1 MRRSHPKEHPRND
14 PEAGGNSNVPEHL
27 AGGMRM
33 ISENDQDRR
42 ATTPHA
48 RHYQNEQ
55 KPFIEK
61 SDYIKAHAVWISRR
75 AQLVCK
81 TLMPD
86 RPTTQRG
93 EHRLCLLR
101 QNYCFSGFSEVFGP
115 FARPA
120 VFANGVKTSFVN
132 LLSAGESLTFRR
144 VGTLHNDEKSFTI
157 NLAMAS
163 KRILAYCGEATAA
176 PPPAYACHWAN
187 ARIGSL
193 MPDRRDKWW
202 TLSDGSSYAP
212 IASEVTKAVAKLAIP
227 LLKPHLTEQGL
238 LELWASKTPGGFEL
252 PNLKYKSILLA
263 LQNRF
268 DELPQAFQRMREISA
283 GNLADTGTQEH
294 IARLKER
301 FSLPE

>member
-1 MRRSHPKEHPRND
+1 
-14 PEAGGNSNVPEHL
+14 
-27 AGGMRM
+27 
-33 ISENDQDRR
+33 
-42 ATTPHA
+42 
-48 RHYQNEQ
+48 
-55 KPFIEK
+55 
-61 SDYIKAHAVWISRR
+61 
-75 AQLVCK
+75 
-81 TLMPD
+81 
-86 RPTTQRG
+86 
-93 EHRLCLLR
+93 
-101 QNYCFSGFSEVFGP
+101 
-115 FARPA
+115 
-120 VFANGVKTSFVN
+120 
-132 LLSAGESLTFRR
+132 
-144 VGTLHNDEKSFTI
+144 
-157 NLAMAS
+157 MAS

-176 PPPAYACHWAN
+176 PPPDYACHWAN
-187 ARIGSL
+187 TRIGSL

-202 TLSDGSSYAP
+202 TLSDESSYAP

-227 LLKPHLTEQGL
+227 LIKPHLTEQGL